1 MEKIQRLFAKTN
13 LKIQVC
19 RYEKF
24 RFNKEE
30 SAADLLLS
38 PFIYR
43 KFLVQDFVT
52 EYKELWVITKGTARK
67 ADSGY
72 NYKKRHYSGAS
83 GMTTMYYVRVNTSE
97 LDCSDETMDVEVDC
111 EK

>member
-1 MEKIQRLFAKTN
+1 MKN
-13 LKIQVC
+13 L
-19 RYEKF
+19 
-24 RFNKEE
+24 
-30 SAADLLLS
+30 DLTKQKVPLTYCCHLLYTGS
-38 PFIYR
+38 IYR

-72 NYKKRHYSGAS
+72 NYKKRHYSCAS
-83 GMTTMYYVRVNTSE
+83 GTTTMYYVRVNTSE